1 MLSHMS
7 TSRNATLKAIASAF
21 IIALALA
28 LLPVGSAAAEGDSG
42 RANVTVSDLSL
53 TKIDRSGEPV
63 EGSLSLWSSARLSFY
78 WAGDP
83 EAGKSFTIGLG
94 DHFAALGDG
103 ETKPLTVNVDGAPTE
118 IGSCTLTS
126 RDVTCTFSDT
136 VTALKERRFTNFRGT
151 GHAFLTAAQ
160 TTDRDSVTMSV
171 NGVITAVPLPAGSG
185 IVGPQESQW
194 TLAKWGSNPYRSASR
209 VDWGI
214 DFGANETT
222 GAKLG
227 KTFDGSQ
234 QTITFTDILGDGMRF
249 ITDEPSTTTWIRRV
263 GGADQTLASAAAAGE
278 FSVTATYGDD
288 GHTATYTVTGPFKS
302 GENYQLRYPVRFANA
317 DGSDA
322 KAVVGGQYY
331 NNVTI
336 DGGLMK
342 DGACVVVQRGFGVDA
357 DANRKPEPTPT
368 PEPTPSQPA
377 PSQPAPSEVLAR
389 TGIGV
394 TAAALVAGLMIG
406 IGAYLRRTRI
416 R

>member
-7 TSRNATLKAIASAF
+7 TPRNATLKAVATAF

-28 LLPVGSAAAEGDSG
+28 LLPVGSAAADGDSD
-42 RANVTVSDLSL
+42 RANVTVSDLNL
-53 TKIDRSGEPV
+53 TRIDRSGEV
-63 EGSLSLWSSARLSFY
+63 IDGGLALWSSARLSFS

-103 ETKPLTVNVDGAPTE
+103 ETKPLTIPVDGAPTE

-136 VTALKERRFTNFRGT
+136 VTALKERGFTNFRGT

-160 TTDRDSVTMSV
+160 ATDRDSVTMSV
-171 NGVITAVPLPAGSG
+171 NGVITTVPLPAGSS

-263 GGADQTLASAAAAGE
+263 GSADQTLASAASAGE
-278 FSVTATYGDD
+278 FVLTVTYGED
-288 GHTATYTVTGPFKS
+288 GHTATYTVTGPLKS

-331 NNVTI
+331 NNVSI

-377 PSQPAPSEVLAR
+377 PAGALAR

-394 TAAALVAGLMIG
+394 TAAALTAGILIG
-406 IGAYLRRTRI
+406 VGAYLRRTQI